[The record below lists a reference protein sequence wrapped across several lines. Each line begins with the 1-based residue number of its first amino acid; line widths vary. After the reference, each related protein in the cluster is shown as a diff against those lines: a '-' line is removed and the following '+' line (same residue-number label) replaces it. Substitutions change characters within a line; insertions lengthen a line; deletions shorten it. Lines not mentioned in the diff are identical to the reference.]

1 MSWGALVQF
10 RDCDI
15 RVQQQN
21 IVDRLVAEISNHVEK
36 INDRYVRNQEN
47 KKVKQLLTLEG
58 KKKVGQERRWGDVII
73 LDSTINNIY
82 IVIITQTLKHVLTK
96 SVAGDGGGEAETVI
110 LGKLGTHLHGRLSI
124 LKDRTN
130 EWGRGHYCE
139 CGLEIRR

>member
-21 IVDRLVAEISNHVEK
+21 IVDRLVAEISKHVEK

-58 KKKVGQERRWGDVII
+58 KKKVGQERR
-73 LDSTINNIY
+73 
-82 IVIITQTLKHVLTK
+82 
-96 SVAGDGGGEAETVI
+96 
-110 LGKLGTHLHGRLSI
+110 
-124 LKDRTN
+124 
-130 EWGRGHYCE
+130 
-139 CGLEIRR
+139 